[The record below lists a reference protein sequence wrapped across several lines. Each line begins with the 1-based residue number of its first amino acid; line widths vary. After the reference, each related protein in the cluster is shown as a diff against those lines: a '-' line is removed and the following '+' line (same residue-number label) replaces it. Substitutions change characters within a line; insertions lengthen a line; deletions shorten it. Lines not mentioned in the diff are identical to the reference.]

1 MQIRTSSDDL
11 ELIRLIAAAG
21 TLAEAARQLSINHA
35 TVFRR
40 LNRIE
45 ENLGV
50 RLFDRSRTG
59 YVLTSAGEL
68 AIDHAERVADELAA
82 FENKV
87 VGTEQTPAGTVRLTT
102 TDTLLAGPVGSIL
115 CRFRQLYPKIDVEI
129 VTSNTVANL
138 ERREADLA
146 LRPARNPSASLLG
159 RRIGKIELAIYA
171 QHGLATGLDPL
182 SSDVLEWIGPEDG
195 FGDPALA
202 AWFASNEVEQRVHV
216 RTNTLMGMLA
226 LTASGNG
233 FSVLPT
239 YLANSIAGLEQL
251 SPPIPELTI
260 DLWLLRHPA
269 LRETARI
276 QALADF
282 LAKALSMKTV

>member
-1 MQIRTSSDDL
+1 MQTRTSSDDL
-11 ELIRLIAAAG
+11 QLIRSIAAAG
-21 TLAEAARQLSINHA
+21 TLAEAARQLVINHA
-35 TVFRR
+35 TAFRR

-50 RLFDRSRTG
+50 RLFDRGRSG
-59 YVLTSAGEL
+59 YVLTPAGEL
-68 AIDHAERVADELAA
+68 AIEHADRVADELAA

-87 VGTEQTPAGTVRLTT
+87 AGTDQRPAGTVRLAT
-102 TDTLLAGPVGSIL
+102 TDTLLAGPVGSVL
-115 CRFRQLYPKIDVEI
+115 RQFQQLYPKIDVEI

-146 LRPARNPSASLLG
+146 LRPARTPSASLLG
-159 RRIGKIELAIYA
+159 RRIGSIELAIYA
-171 QHGLATGLDPL
+171 KRGLATGSDALT
-182 SSDVLEWIGPEDG
+182 SDVLAWIGPEDS
-195 FGDPALA
+195 FGDPVLA
-202 AWFASNEVEQRVHV
+202 AWFASNIVEHRVHV

-233 FSVLPT
+233 ASILPT
-239 YLANSIAGLEQL
+239 YLANSIAALEQL
-251 SPPIPELTI
+251 SPPIPELTV

-276 QALADF
+276 QTLADF
-282 LAKALSMKTV
+282 LAKALAMKPV